1 VQASFLMRIITERD
15 MRAGLGGARGMRGSC
30 RTGADGGQG
39 VGLAR
44 ACGTGLGGA
53 RD

>member
-1 VQASFLMRIITERD
+1 MRT
-15 MRAGLGGARGMRGSC
+15 GLSGARGVRGPR

-39 VGLAR
+39 AGLAR
-44 ACGTGLGGA
+44 ACGTGAGGA

>member
-1 VQASFLMRIITERD
+1 MRT
-15 MRAGLGGARGMRGSC
+15 GLGGARGMHGPH

-39 VGLAR
+39 AGLAR
-44 ACGTGLGGA
+44 ACGTGPGGA